1 MLTMVTSRPTIRR
14 LMEQMRRIPMRR
26 LRLSSLIA
34 PGAAAVTCR
43 FITMLT
49 LQGDGVGA
57 IRPGKKFRKLLDL
70 HTV

>member
-14 LMEQMRRIPMRR
+14 LMEQMRRMPMRR

-34 PGAAAVTCR
+34 AGAAAVTCR

-49 LQGDGVGA
+49 LQGDGAV
-57 IRPGKKFRKLLDL
+57 RYTLGKKFRKVLDL